1 MSFQKIG
8 IILEISVT
16 KINIMKV
23 KVLLVSLFSILFL
36 GISCSSQS
44 QLPHYNRKWML
55 VEFQGFTKEQLVK
68 NKAYIDLTN
77 KENGGAKMGCNSIF
91 FSVKLKNNH
100 RIHFSGVGSTMMYC
114 DGNMKLEENFGK
126 LLPTITKYQVKGH
139 FLTLKNKN
147 GQTMKFVAED
157 WD

>member
-1 MSFQKIG
+1 MMSFAPQK
-8 IILEISVT
+8 E
-16 KINIMKV
+16 
-23 KVLLVSLFSILFL
+23 VSSLK
-36 GISCSSQS
+36 
-44 QLPHYNRKWML
+44 RKWML
-55 VEFQGFTKEQLVK
+55 FEFQGFTKEELIQK
-68 NKAYIDLTN
+68 KAYLDLTHLD
-77 KENGGAKMGCNSIF
+77 KGGGAKMGCNSIF

-100 RIHFSGVGSTMMYC
+100 RINFSGVGSTMMYC
-114 DGNMKLEENFGK
+114 DGNVKLEENFGK

>member
-1 MSFQKIG
+1 MMKTRFFIISLLSISFFMMSFAPQK
-8 IILEISVT
+8 EIS
-16 KINIMKV
+16 
-23 KVLLVSLFSILFL
+23 SLK
-36 GISCSSQS
+36 
-44 QLPHYNRKWML
+44 RKWML
-55 VEFQGFTKEQLVK
+55 VEFQGFTKEELMQK
-68 NKAYIDLTN
+68 KAYLDLTHLE
-77 KENGGAKMGCNSIF
+77 KGGGAKMGCNSIF
-91 FSVKLKNNH
+91 FSIKLKNNH

>member
-1 MSFQKIG
+1 MLQITYDENTFFYNQL
-8 IILEISVT
+8 IINFIFYDEFCST
-16 KINIMKV
+16 EKV
-23 KVLLVSLFSILFL
+23 SSLK
-36 GISCSSQS
+36 
-44 QLPHYNRKWML
+44 RKWML
-55 VEFQGFTKEQLVK
+55 VELQGFTKEELIQK
-68 NKAYIDLTN
+68 KAYLDLTHL
-77 KENGGAKMGCNSIF
+77 ERGGGAKMGCNSIF

-100 RIHFSGVGSTMMYC
+100 KINFSGVGSTMMYC
-114 DGNMKLEENFGK
+114 DGNVKLEENFGK

>member
-1 MSFQKIG
+1 MMSFAPQK
-8 IILEISVT
+8 E
-16 KINIMKV
+16 
-23 KVLLVSLFSILFL
+23 VSSLK
-36 GISCSSQS
+36 
-44 QLPHYNRKWML
+44 RKWML
-55 VEFQGFTKEQLVK
+55 VEFQGFTKEELIQK
-68 NKAYIDLTN
+68 KAYLDLTHLD
-77 KENGGAKMGCNSIF
+77 KGGGAKMGCNSIF

-100 RIHFSGVGSTMMYC
+100 RINFSGVGSTMMYC

-147 GQTMKFVAED
+147 GQTMKFIAED

>member
-1 MSFQKIG
+1 MMSFAPQK
-8 IILEISVT
+8 EIS
-16 KINIMKV
+16 
-23 KVLLVSLFSILFL
+23 SLK
-36 GISCSSQS
+36 
-44 QLPHYNRKWML
+44 RKWML
-55 VEFQGFTKEQLVK
+55 IEFQGFTKEELIQE
-68 NKAYIDLTN
+68 KAYLDLTHLE
-77 KENGGAKMGCNSIF
+77 KGGGAKMGCNSIF

-147 GQTMKFVAED
+147 GQAMKFVAED

>member
-1 MSFQKIG
+1 MTGLLQITMMKTRFFIISLLSISFFMMSFAPQK
-8 IILEISVT
+8 E
-16 KINIMKV
+16 
-23 KVLLVSLFSILFL
+23 VSSLK
-36 GISCSSQS
+36 
-44 QLPHYNRKWML
+44 RKWML
-55 VEFQGFTKEQLVK
+55 VEFQGFTKEELIQK
-68 NKAYIDLTN
+68 KAYLDLTHLE
-77 KENGGAKMGCNSIF
+77 KGGGAKMGCNSIF

-114 DGNMKLEENFGK
+114 DGNMKLEENFGR

>member
-1 MSFQKIG
+1 MMKTRFFIISLLSISFFMMSFAPQK
-8 IILEISVT
+8 E
-16 KINIMKV
+16 
-23 KVLLVSLFSILFL
+23 VSSLK
-36 GISCSSQS
+36 
-44 QLPHYNRKWML
+44 RKWML
-55 VEFQGFTKEQLVK
+55 VEFQGFTKEELIQK
-68 NKAYIDLTN
+68 KAYLDLTHLD
-77 KENGGAKMGCNSIF
+77 KGGGAKMGCNSIF

>member
-1 MSFQKIG
+1 MMKTRFFIISLLSISFFLMSFAPQK
-8 IILEISVT
+8 EIS
-16 KINIMKV
+16 
-23 KVLLVSLFSILFL
+23 SLK
-36 GISCSSQS
+36 
-44 QLPHYNRKWML
+44 RKWML
-55 VEFQGFTKEQLVK
+55 IEFQGFTKEELIQK
-68 NKAYIDLTN
+68 KAYLDLTHLE
-77 KENGGAKMGCNSIF
+77 KGGGAKMGCNSIF

-114 DGNMKLEENFGK
+114 DGNMKLEENFRK

>member
-1 MSFQKIG
+1 MMKTRFFIISLLSISFFLMSFAPQK
-8 IILEISVT
+8 EIS
-16 KINIMKV
+16 
-23 KVLLVSLFSILFL
+23 SLK
-36 GISCSSQS
+36 
-44 QLPHYNRKWML
+44 RKWML
-55 VEFQGFTKEQLVK
+55 IEFQGFTKEELIEK
-68 NKAYIDLTN
+68 KAYLDLTQLE
-77 KENGGAKMGCNSIF
+77 KGGGAKMGCNSIF

-147 GQTMKFVAED
+147 GQTMKFIAED

>member
-1 MSFQKIG
+1 MMSFAPQK
-8 IILEISVT
+8 E
-16 KINIMKV
+16 
-23 KVLLVSLFSILFL
+23 VSSLK
-36 GISCSSQS
+36 
-44 QLPHYNRKWML
+44 RKWML
-55 VEFQGFTKEQLVK
+55 VEFQGFTKEELIQK
-68 NKAYIDLTN
+68 KAYLDLTHLE
-77 KENGGAKMGCNSIF
+77 KGGGAKMGCNSIF

-100 RIHFSGVGSTMMYC
+100 RINFSGVGSTMMYC
-114 DGNMKLEENFGK
+114 DGNVKLEENFGK

>member
-1 MSFQKIG
+1 MMSFAPQK
-8 IILEISVT
+8 E
-16 KINIMKV
+16 
-23 KVLLVSLFSILFL
+23 VSSLK
-36 GISCSSQS
+36 
-44 QLPHYNRKWML
+44 RKWML
-55 VEFQGFTKEQLVK
+55 VEFQGFTKEELIQK
-68 NKAYIDLTN
+68 KAYLDLTHLD
-77 KENGGAKMGCNSIF
+77 KGGGAKMCCNSIF

-100 RIHFSGVGSTMMYC
+100 RINFSGVGSTMMYC
-114 DGNMKLEENFGK
+114 DGNVKLEENFGK

>member
-1 MSFQKIG
+1 MMKTRFFIISLLSSSFFMMSFAPQK
-8 IILEISVT
+8 E
-16 KINIMKV
+16 
-23 KVLLVSLFSILFL
+23 VSSLK
-36 GISCSSQS
+36 
-44 QLPHYNRKWML
+44 RKWML
-55 VEFQGFTKEQLVK
+55 VEFQGFTKEELIQK
-68 NKAYIDLTN
+68 KAYLDLTHLD
-77 KENGGAKMGCNSIF
+77 KGGGAKMGCNSIF

-100 RIHFSGVGSTMMYC
+100 RINFSGVGSTMMYC

>member
-1 MSFQKIG
+1 MMSFAPQK
-8 IILEISVT
+8 E
-16 KINIMKV
+16 
-23 KVLLVSLFSILFL
+23 VSSLK
-36 GISCSSQS
+36 
-44 QLPHYNRKWML
+44 RKWML
-55 VEFQGFTKEQLVK
+55 VEFQGFTKEELIQK
-68 NKAYIDLTN
+68 KAYLDLTHLD
-77 KENGGAKMGCNSIF
+77 KGGGAKMGCNSIF

-100 RIHFSGVGSTMMYC
+100 RINFSGVGSTMMYC
-114 DGNMKLEENFGK
+114 DGSMKLEENFGK

>member
-1 MSFQKIG
+1 MTGLLQITMMKTRFFIISLLSISFFMMSFAPQK
-8 IILEISVT
+8 E
-16 KINIMKV
+16 
-23 KVLLVSLFSILFL
+23 VSSLK
-36 GISCSSQS
+36 
-44 QLPHYNRKWML
+44 RKWVL
-55 VEFQGFTKEQLVK
+55 VEFQGFTKEELIQK
-68 NKAYIDLTN
+68 KAYLDLTYLE
-77 KENGGAKMGCNSIF
+77 KGGGAKMGCNSIF

-100 RIHFSGVGSTMMYC
+100 RIHFSGIGSTMMYC

>member
-1 MSFQKIG
+1 MMSFAPQK
-8 IILEISVT
+8 E
-16 KINIMKV
+16 
-23 KVLLVSLFSILFL
+23 VSSLK
-36 GISCSSQS
+36 
-44 QLPHYNRKWML
+44 RKWML
-55 VEFQGFTKEQLVK
+55 VEFQGFTKEELIQK
-68 NKAYIDLTN
+68 KAYLDLTHL
-77 KENGGAKMGCNSIF
+77 ERGGGAKMGCNSIF

-100 RIHFSGVGSTMMYC
+100 RINFSGVGSTMMYC
-114 DGNMKLEENFGK
+114 DGNVKLEENFGK

>member
-1 MSFQKIG
+1 MMSFAPQK
-8 IILEISVT
+8 E
-16 KINIMKV
+16 
-23 KVLLVSLFSILFL
+23 VSSLK
-36 GISCSSQS
+36 
-44 QLPHYNRKWML
+44 RKWIL
-55 VEFQGFTKEQLVK
+55 VEFQGFTKEELIEK
-68 NKAYIDLTN
+68 KAYLDLTHLE
-77 KENGGAKMGCNSIF
+77 KGGGAKMGCNSIF

-100 RIHFSGVGSTMMYC
+100 RINFSGVGSTMMYC

>member
-1 MSFQKIG
+1 MMSFAPQKEVSS
-8 IILEISVT
+8 L
-16 KINIMKV
+16 KI
-23 KVLLVSLFSILFL
+23 
-36 GISCSSQS
+36 
-44 QLPHYNRKWML
+44 KWML
-55 VEFQGFTKEQLVK
+55 VEFQGFTKEELIQK
-68 NKAYIDLTN
+68 KAYLDLTHLE
-77 KENGGAKMGCNSIF
+77 KGGGAKMGCNSIF

-100 RIHFSGVGSTMMYC
+100 RINFSGVGSTMMYC
-114 DGNMKLEENFGK
+114 DGNVKLEENFGK

>member
-1 MSFQKIG
+1 MMKTRFFIISLLSISFFMMSFAPQK
-8 IILEISVT
+8 E
-16 KINIMKV
+16 
-23 KVLLVSLFSILFL
+23 VSSLK
-36 GISCSSQS
+36 
-44 QLPHYNRKWML
+44 RKWML
-55 VEFQGFTKEQLVK
+55 VEFQGFTKEELMQK
-68 NKAYIDLTN
+68 KAYLDLTHLE
-77 KENGGAKMGCNSIF
+77 KGGGAKMGCNSIF

>member
-1 MSFQKIG
+1 MKTRFFIISLLSISFFMMSFAPQK
-8 IILEISVT
+8 E
-16 KINIMKV
+16 
-23 KVLLVSLFSILFL
+23 VSSLK
-36 GISCSSQS
+36 
-44 QLPHYNRKWML
+44 RKWML
-55 VEFQGFTKEQLVK
+55 IEFQGFTKEELIQK
-68 NKAYIDLTN
+68 KAYLDLTHLE
-77 KENGGAKMGCNSIF
+77 KGGGAKMGCNSIF

>member
-1 MSFQKIG
+1 MKTRFFIISLLSISFFMMSFAPQK
-8 IILEISVT
+8 E
-16 KINIMKV
+16 
-23 KVLLVSLFSILFL
+23 VSSLK
-36 GISCSSQS
+36 
-44 QLPHYNRKWML
+44 RKWML
-55 VEFQGFTKEQLVK
+55 VELQGFTKEELIQK
-68 NKAYIDLTN
+68 KAYLDLTHL
-77 KENGGAKMGCNSIF
+77 ERGGGAKMGCNSIF

-100 RIHFSGVGSTMMYC
+100 RINFSGVGSTMMYC
-114 DGNMKLEENFGK
+114 DGNVKLEENFGK

>member
-1 MSFQKIG
+1 MMSFAPQK
-8 IILEISVT
+8 E
-16 KINIMKV
+16 
-23 KVLLVSLFSILFL
+23 VSSLK
-36 GISCSSQS
+36 
-44 QLPHYNRKWML
+44 RKWML
-55 VEFQGFTKEQLVK
+55 LEFQGFTKEELMQK
-68 NKAYIDLTN
+68 KAYLDLN
-77 KENGGAKMGCNSIF
+77 HLEKGGGAKMGCNSIF

>member
-1 MSFQKIG
+1 MMKTRFFIISLLSISFFMMSFAPQK
-8 IILEISVT
+8 E
-16 KINIMKV
+16 
-23 KVLLVSLFSILFL
+23 VSSLK
-36 GISCSSQS
+36 
-44 QLPHYNRKWML
+44 RKWML
-55 VEFQGFTKEQLVK
+55 VEFQGFTKEELIQK
-68 NKAYIDLTN
+68 KAYLDLTHLE
-77 KENGGAKMGCNSIF
+77 KGGGAKMGCNSIF

>member
-1 MSFQKIG
+1 MKTRFFIISLLSISFFMMSFAPQK
-8 IILEISVT
+8 
-16 KINIMKV
+16 KV
-23 KVLLVSLFSILFL
+23 SPLK
-36 GISCSSQS
+36 
-44 QLPHYNRKWML
+44 RKWML
-55 VEFQGFTKEQLVK
+55 FDFQGFTKEELIQK
-68 NKAYIDLTN
+68 KAYLDLTHLE
-77 KENGGAKMGCNSIF
+77 KGGGAKMGCNSIF

>member
-1 MSFQKIG
+1 MKTRFFIISLLSISFFMMSFAPQK
-8 IILEISVT
+8 E
-16 KINIMKV
+16 
-23 KVLLVSLFSILFL
+23 VSSLK
-36 GISCSSQS
+36 
-44 QLPHYNRKWML
+44 RKWML
-55 VEFQGFTKEQLVK
+55 VEFQGFTKEELIQK
-68 NKAYIDLTN
+68 KAYLDLTHLE
-77 KENGGAKMGCNSIF
+77 KGGGAKMGCNSIF

>member
-1 MSFQKIG
+1 MMSFAPQK
-8 IILEISVT
+8 E
-16 KINIMKV
+16 
-23 KVLLVSLFSILFL
+23 VSSLK
-36 GISCSSQS
+36 
-44 QLPHYNRKWML
+44 RKWML
-55 VEFQGFTKEQLVK
+55 VEFQGFTKEELIQK
-68 NKAYIDLTN
+68 KAYLDL
-77 KENGGAKMGCNSIF
+77 KYLEKGGGAKMGCNSIF
-91 FSVKLKNNH
+91 FSVKMKNNH
-100 RIHFSGVGSTMMYC
+100 RINFSGVGSTMMYC

>member
-1 MSFQKIG
+1 MMKTRFFIISLLSISFFMMSFAPQK
-8 IILEISVT
+8 E
-16 KINIMKV
+16 
-23 KVLLVSLFSILFL
+23 VSSLK
-36 GISCSSQS
+36 
-44 QLPHYNRKWML
+44 RKWML
-55 VEFQGFTKEQLVK
+55 VEFQGFTKEELIQK
-68 NKAYIDLTN
+68 KAYLDLTHLE
-77 KENGGAKMGCNSIF
+77 KGGGAKMGCNSIF

-114 DGNMKLEENFGK
+114 DGNMKLEENFGR

>member
-1 MSFQKIG
+1 MMSFAPQK
-8 IILEISVT
+8 E
-16 KINIMKV
+16 
-23 KVLLVSLFSILFL
+23 VSSLK
-36 GISCSSQS
+36 
-44 QLPHYNRKWML
+44 RKWML
-55 VEFQGFTKEQLVK
+55 VEFQGFTKEELIQK
-68 NKAYIDLTN
+68 KAYLDLTHLD
-77 KENGGAKMGCNSIF
+77 KGGGAKMGCNSIF

-100 RIHFSGVGSTMMYC
+100 RINFSGIGSTMMYC
-114 DGNMKLEENFGK
+114 DGNVKLEENFGK

>member
-1 MSFQKIG
+1 MMSFAPQK
-8 IILEISVT
+8 E
-16 KINIMKV
+16 
-23 KVLLVSLFSILFL
+23 VSSLK
-36 GISCSSQS
+36 
-44 QLPHYNRKWML
+44 RKWML
-55 VEFQGFTKEQLVK
+55 VDFQGFTKEELIQE
-68 NKAYIDLTN
+68 KAYLDLTHLD
-77 KENGGAKMGCNSIF
+77 KGGGAKMGCNSIF

-100 RIHFSGVGSTMMYC
+100 RINFSGVGSTMMYC
-114 DGNMKLEENFGK
+114 DGNVKLEENFGK

>member
-1 MSFQKIG
+1 MMSFAPQK
-8 IILEISVT
+8 E
-16 KINIMKV
+16 
-23 KVLLVSLFSILFL
+23 VSPLK
-36 GISCSSQS
+36 
-44 QLPHYNRKWML
+44 RKWML
-55 VEFQGFTKEQLVK
+55 VEFQGFTKEELIQK
-68 NKAYIDLTN
+68 KAYLDLTHLE
-77 KENGGAKMGCNSIF
+77 KGGGAKMGCNSIF

>member
-1 MSFQKIG
+1 MMSFAPQKEG
-8 IILEISVT
+8 S
-16 KINIMKV
+16 
-23 KVLLVSLFSILFL
+23 SLK
-36 GISCSSQS
+36 
-44 QLPHYNRKWML
+44 RKWML
-55 VEFQGFTKEQLVK
+55 VEFQGFTKEEIIQK
-68 NKAYIDLTN
+68 KAYLDLTHLE
-77 KENGGAKMGCNSIF
+77 KGGGAKMGCNSIF

-100 RIHFSGVGSTMMYC
+100 RIRFSGVGSTMMYC

>member
-1 MSFQKIG
+1 MMSFAPQK
-8 IILEISVT
+8 E
-16 KINIMKV
+16 
-23 KVLLVSLFSILFL
+23 VSSLK
-36 GISCSSQS
+36 
-44 QLPHYNRKWML
+44 RKWML
-55 VEFQGFTKEQLVK
+55 VEFQGFTKEELIQE
-68 NKAYIDLTN
+68 KAYLDLTHLE
-77 KENGGAKMGCNSIF
+77 KGGGAKMGCNSIF

-100 RIHFSGVGSTMMYC
+100 RINFSGVGSTMMYC

>member
-1 MSFQKIG
+1 MMSFAPQK
-8 IILEISVT
+8 E
-16 KINIMKV
+16 
-23 KVLLVSLFSILFL
+23 VSSLK
-36 GISCSSQS
+36 
-44 QLPHYNRKWML
+44 RKWML
-55 VEFQGFTKEQLVK
+55 VEFQGFTKEELIQK
-68 NKAYIDLTN
+68 KAYLDLTHLD
-77 KENGGAKMGCNSIF
+77 KGGVAKMGCNSIF

-100 RIHFSGVGSTMMYC
+100 RINFSGVGSTMMYC
-114 DGNMKLEENFGK
+114 DGNVKLEENFGK